1 MVLFFFSFES
11 QYSTSNVPFWHF
23 KTLKGR
29 RMINEILQITIY
41 NKGKEKKGEGKC
53 V

>member
-29 RMINEILQITIY
+29 RMINEILQITI
-41 NKGKEKKGEGKC
+41 KEKKKKGEGKC